1 MDPEEK
7 RGKEAVRKAMQLLM
21 ARDRSEQ
28 ELRGRLS
35 QAGFEPEATEEALDY
50 VKSYGYVNDRRYA
63 ENYVISAGSKKSR
76 RMLRAFL
83 EEKGIAE
90 EEIEEALAKLPED
103 ETQLVADLL
112 VKKAGPP
119 HPMEEKELR
128 RVFAYLARKGFPSA
142 DIWRVLREYQA
153 EGRE

>member
-21 ARDRSEQ
+21 AKDRSEQ
-28 ELRGRLS
+28 ELRGRLA
-35 QAGFEPEATEEALDY
+35 QAGFDPEATEEALDY

-76 RMLRAFL
+76 RMLRALL
-83 EEKGIAE
+83 EEKGIPE
-90 EEIEEALAKLPED
+90 ELTEEALAKLPED

-119 HPMEEKELR
+119 HPMEEKEQR
-128 RVFAYLARKGFPSA
+128 RIFAYLARRGFASA

-153 EGRE
+153 EGSE